1 LKIFRTPTLLQL
13 IFSGITWRL
22 NDSSKVVYLTFDDGP
37 MPGPTDF
44 VLEQLAFHHAKATF
58 FCIGDNIRKHPS
70 TFEKILKENHQTGN
84 HTYHHLNG
92 WNTSDK
98 EYVNDITRCQDLLPA
113 ASGKNLFRPPFGKI
127 NPFHFSALSNMHII
141 MWDLLSYD
149 FDTKS
154 DPAKS
159 LEKLKRL
166 TRNGSIIVF
175 HDSLKAEKNL
185 RIILPAYL
193 QFLTDSGYQMKKIS
207 QDRN

>member
-1 LKIFRTPTLLQL
+1 
-13 IFSGITWRL
+13 
-22 NDSSKVVYLTFDDGP
+22 
-37 MPGPTDF
+37 
-44 VLEQLAFHHAKATF
+44 
-58 FCIGDNIRKHPS
+58 
-70 TFEKILKENHQTGN
+70 
-84 HTYHHLNG
+84 
-92 WNTSDK
+92 
-98 EYVNDITRCQDLLPA
+98 
-113 ASGKNLFRPPFGKI
+113 
-127 NPFHFSALSNMHII
+127 MHIV

-149 FDTKS
+149 FDSKS

-207 QDRN
+207 QEHKEFSILCAQDEVLNAIIKSSTKIKSTKLSEKSTRK